1 MSFFVIIKRY
11 KISALGL
18 LSMKNE
24 DNNIEYKRT
33 LTDRLK
39 REIVAFLNTDGGKIY
54 LGVDDETGKSLPVS
68 DAQKHEWEET
78 LNHWY
83 TNAFYPTPFSLI
95 EIDINHEPFLI
106 KVKEGRHKP
115 YSIAKNGLDSSGV
128 FIRYG
133 SSSVKATNEQ
143 VKRIIQQ
150 NSGNDEF
157 DSEESERQNLT
168 FTKLE
173 ERAKQRKIKFSPK
186 ALRMLS
192 NSHFYNNAAL
202 LVSDQN
208 PYVVKAAVYQGRTVM
223 TFLDKQEFTGALN
236 AQIDNLL
243 NYISL
248 NNRTKVW
255 FTGAPQREERKDYPD
270 EAIREAVVNAFAH
283 RDYLLHS
290 FIKVQFF
297 DDRMEILSPGGIPDG
312 LTLDEIRDGM
322 TAVRNPQLVHILDK
336 MNYIE
341 NYGTGID
348 RMIKAYKGT
357 GQQPE
362 FKVTPHMFKV
372 TFPNLNYQSEEKV
385 EATLSDADRIILL
398 LKEKGALKI
407 KEIASYLNLS
417 IYKTRKDVRELI
429 TEKSIEKIGQ
439 SVNTKYKSR

>member
-1 MSFFVIIKRY
+1 MR
-11 KISALGL
+11 L

-24 DNNIEYKRT
+24 DNNIEYKST
-33 LTDRLK
+33 LTNKLK
-39 REIVAFLNTDGGKIY
+39 REIVAFLNTNGGKIY
-54 LGVDDETGKSLPVS
+54 LGVDDESKKPLPIS
-68 DAQKHEWEET
+68 DTEKHEWEET

-95 EIDINHEPFLI
+95 EIDINHDPFLI

-115 YSIAKNGLDSSGV
+115 YSIAQNGLDSSGV
-128 FIRYG
+128 YIRYG

-143 VKRIIQQ
+143 VKRMIQQ

-157 DSEESERQNLT
+157 DSEESKQQDLSFDSLKN
-168 FTKLE
+168 
-173 ERAKQRKIKFSPK
+173 RAKNKQIDFNIK
-186 ALRMLS
+186 ALRMLN
-192 NSHFYNNAAL
+192 NSHLYNNAAL

-208 PYVVKAAVYQGRTVM
+208 PYVVKAAVYQGTTVM
-223 TFLDKQEFTGALN
+223 EFLDKQEFSGALI

-248 NNRTKVW
+248 NNKTKAW
-255 FTGAPQREERKDYPD
+255 FTGAAQREERKDYPD

-312 LTLDEIRDGM
+312 LTLDEIKDGM

-341 NYGTGID
+341 NYGTGIN
-348 RMIKAYKGT
+348 RMFEAYEGT
-357 GQQPE
+357 GVQPE
-362 FKVTPHMFKV
+362 FKVTAHMFKV
-372 TFPNLNYQSEEKV
+372 TFPNLNYQSDISISNDDINEETVKNI
-385 EATLSDADRIILL
+385 SDEERILL
-398 LKEKGALKI
+398 LLKKKGAISKPEIQEALK
-407 KEIASYLNLS
+407 LS
-417 IYKTRKDVRELI
+417 DYHARKLLSKLRREN
-429 TEKSIEKIGQ
+429 KVKKMGGSF
-439 SVNTKYKSR
+439 NTKYSLK